1 MFALAALGLATTR
14 AAEIYINEIMADNA
28 TNAPL
33 ANYAM
38 VTTIQRISNMSSD
51 DGLYVE
57 SLMAAVAQTSPEVV
71 ARIGSFL
78 NRKGQG
84 PQK

>member
-1 MFALAALGLATTR
+1 
-14 AAEIYINEIMADNA
+14 
-28 TNAPL
+28 
-33 ANYAM
+33 M

-78 NRKGQG
+78 NRKGMG
-84 PQK
+84 PQT